1 MNNTLQSQ
9 FQQRLKSFNPSEMLD
24 KIANN
29 PQMMQNPM
37 IKNVMDMRNNKDSEG
52 LNSMANNMF
61 QENGINFSDFEQRM
75 KQQLN
80 FK

>member
-1 MNNTLQSQ
+1 MNNPLQAQ
-9 FQQRLKSFNPSEMLD
+9 FQQRLRNFNPAEMLD

-61 QENGINFSDFEQRM
+61 QENGMNFSDFEQRM

>member
-1 MNNTLQSQ
+1 MNNPLQAQ
-9 FQQRLKSFNPSEMLD
+9 FQQRLRSFNPAEMLD

-29 PQMMQNPM
+29 SKMMENPM
-37 IKNVMDMRNNKDSEG
+37 IKNVIDMRNNKDSNG

-61 QENGINFSDFEQRM
+61 QENGMNFSDFEQRM